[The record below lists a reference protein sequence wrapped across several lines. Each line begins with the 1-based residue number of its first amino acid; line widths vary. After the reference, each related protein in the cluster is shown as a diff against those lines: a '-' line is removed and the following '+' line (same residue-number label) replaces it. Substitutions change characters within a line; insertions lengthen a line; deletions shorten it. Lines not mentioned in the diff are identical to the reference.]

1 MSANEKHNLDAL
13 PSNYRPFTDA
23 EADAAIKGI
32 VLETAE
38 VMWCYADVFN
48 PYGLPGISSDCIG
61 RDYFARTPGGPWIWF
76 HDASLGSARR
86 ALAKTRSGA
95 GLSGRVENLGGSD
108 TDGPGRFTQGLLKA
122 ITKARIAVSYTRDE
136 LSPSGL
142 LF

>member
-61 RDYFARTPGGPWIWF
+61 RDYFARAPSGPWIWF
-76 HDASLGSARR
+76 HDLPSDLRD
-86 ALAKTRSGA
+86 ALWQKHEAELAFPA
-95 GLSGRVENLGGSD
+95 GLK
-108 TDGPGRFTQGLLKA
+108 T
-122 ITKARIAVSYTRDE
+122 
-136 LSPSGL
+136 
-142 LF
+142 